1 MLIASI
7 TFKGWNSD
15 SAGPDG
21 FILTL
26 QSVYCKLV
34 FILQLRTQTVLNI
47 YLFFYIIFT
56 LDWILKLVESQ
67 RCVTFGL
74 SAKGKQL

>member
-7 TFKGWNSD
+7 TFKG

-26 QSVYCKLV
+26 QYVYCNLV

-47 YLFFYIIFT
+47 YFFNIIFT
-56 LDWILKLVESQ
+56 LD
-67 RCVTFGL
+67 
-74 SAKGKQL
+74 